1 MTSTSTTNVTPTL
14 KGKMVTDTDEEE
26 HYVVCFAFKY
36 TSADGIRIE
45 FSIDPTTTEPSKW
58 LALVDAIKTN
68 KTYSVNT
75 CPSNGDAV
83 VGYANGQIELQAHK
97 TGAGGDGDLQVF
109 LPAGACLAAIEKCA
123 IAYAAHDCSLPAP
136 SP

>member
-1 MTSTSTTNVTPTL
+1 MTSTGTTNTTATL
-14 KGKMVTDTDEEE
+14 KGKMVTDEDGHE
-26 HYVVCFAFKY
+26 HYVVYFAFEY
-36 TSADGIRIE
+36 ASADGARIK
-45 FSIDPTTTEPSKW
+45 FYIDPTTAEPSKW

-75 CPSNGDAV
+75 CRSNGDV
-83 VGYANGQIELQAHK
+83 MVGHDKGKVEMQAYK
-97 TGAGGDGDLQVF
+97 TGAGGDGDLRVY

-123 IAYAAHDCSLPAP
+123 AAYAAHDPSLPK